1 MFHVKH
7 LGFCLVYELKGNNRT
22 KVINKEIRIKSGK
35 MRAQIEKGLLELG
48 VTVPDEEAIEKM
60 DRFIHHLLEKNQVMN
75 LTAITEPNQVVGLHL
90 LDSAAMWNFIP
101 EDAKTFIDVGTG
113 AGFPGVPLKIL
124 KPELHVTLMDA
135 LEKRLTWL
143 EEVTEEL
150 ELDGIETLHG
160 RGEEL
165 THLEAY
171 RESFDVATARAVA
184 DLRILAEIVLPF
196 LKVGGRFLAMKS
208 KDSILEM
215 DLAEET
221 IKVLGGA
228 VTEVTDYKIPDMDVE
243 HRVVVIEKI
252 APSPAEY
259 PRRWAKIKNSPI
271 AK

>member
-1 MFHVKH
+1 M
-7 LGFCLVYELKGNNRT
+7 
-22 KVINKEIRIKSGK
+22 KSDK

-48 VTVPDEEAIEKM
+48 VEVPDEDAISKM
-60 DRFIHHLLEKNQVMN
+60 ERFIDELLEKNQVMN
-75 LTAITEPNQVVGLHL
+75 LTAITEPKQVVGLHL
-90 LDSAAMWNFIP
+90 LDSAAMCAFIP
-101 EDAKTFIDVGTG
+101 KEAKTFIDVGTG

-124 KPELHVTLMDA
+124 KPELNVTLMDA

-143 EEVTEEL
+143 EEVAEDL

-165 THLEAY
+165 THQEMY
-171 RESFDVATARAVA
+171 REKFDIATARAVA

-208 KDSILEM
+208 KTSDGEM
-215 DLAEET
+215 ELAEET
-221 IKVLGGA
+221 IKVLGGV

-243 HRVVVIEKI
+243 HRVVVVEKVV
-252 APSPAEY
+252 PSPMEY

-271 AK
+271 GR